1 MMLKSCIHESS
12 WILQFIIIIISA
24 DMPFELYKVGIL
36 FDRILGKRIY
46 VRNKSIEA
54 FQKILDL
61 S

>member
-1 MMLKSCIHESS
+1 
-12 WILQFIIIIISA
+12 
-24 DMPFELYKVGIL
+24 MPLELYKVGIL